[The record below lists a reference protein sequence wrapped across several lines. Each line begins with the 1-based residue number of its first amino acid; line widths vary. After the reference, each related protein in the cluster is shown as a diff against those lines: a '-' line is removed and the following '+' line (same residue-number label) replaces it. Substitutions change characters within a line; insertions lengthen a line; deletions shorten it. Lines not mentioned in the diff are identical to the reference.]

1 MPQQSSHL
9 VVKSHSEQLNQVVA
23 TKLARAVYAGFEA
36 MFAEFLNITLGAQ
49 SRFEQRQ
56 WHQVQGAMK
65 SRLQVYEGQVKKV
78 SQAVKIIAYS
88 EVDDPA
94 LWLLAKQIYA
104 EMVQSHENQPI
115 AHTFFNST
123 FGAIWDSR
131 KIRNVHLFV
140 LKARYQLGPRPFDSL
155 VSRISLQNGFESA
168 ISSLIKRHVFRS
180 QYADFTDDIAMLQRT
195 LIAGAK
201 QQCPQVYELLALNDG
216 YIEYANSLF
225 FRNKACYIIG
235 RCIAKNGDNMP
246 FAIALLNSE
255 KGLHIDAVMMGADQL
270 SLLFGFAR
278 TYFMVDTDQPAR
290 YVDYL
295 SVLMPHKQRF
305 ELFNAIGFIKHAKT
319 EFYRYKVDTTRNS
332 PVDDK
337 YTLAPGTP
345 GMVMLVFTTPGSD
358 YVYKVIKDKFSAPKT
373 ATKQQVMAKYD
384 FVKQADR
391 VGRLVDTHE
400 FRYLAFD
407 LSRFSDE
414 LIQIMQQQI
423 GDSLV
428 ISGNALILRHVYVER
443 KMTPLNLYI
452 NDCDERKLQQVMVDY
467 GKAIKELAGAN
478 IFPGDMLMKNFGVT
492 RWGRVVFYDYDEICP
507 MTECQ
512 FRELPKTDDSL
523 DELSSESY
531 FDIAENDV
539 FPSQFKVFF
548 SANKRAF
555 DHFNAA
561 HQDIFTATMWQQLQ
575 TAINDGQL
583 LDVYPYKQSWRFSSM
598 RAQMKKSQP
607 ITV

>member
-1 MPQQSSHL
+1 MSKQRSVIVSKETHNHAL
-9 VVKSHSEQLNQVVA
+9 EQVIA
-23 TKLARAVYAGFEA
+23 TKLARAVFAGFEA

-56 WHQVQGAMK
+56 WLDVQAAMRA
-65 SRLQVYEGQVKKV
+65 RLQVYERQVANV
-78 SQAVKIIAYS
+78 SSAVKLIAYK
-88 EVDDPA
+88 ECNDAAV
-94 LWLLAKQIYA
+94 WQQAKNIYA
-104 EMVQSHENQPI
+104 VMVADHENQPI

-123 FGAIWDSR
+123 FGAIWHDK
-131 KIRNVHLFV
+131 KIRTVHLFV
-140 LKARYQLGPRPFDSL
+140 LKAKYRTAPRPFDSL
-155 VSRISLQNGFESA
+155 VKRMSLQCGFA
-168 ISSLIKRHVFRS
+168 DAVKQLILAQVFRTKFI
-180 QYADFTDDIAMLQRT
+180 DFERDVTTLQHT
-195 LIAGAK
+195 LKLGAK
-201 QQCPQVYELLALNDG
+201 QQCRQVYELINLNDG

-225 FRNKACYIIG
+225 FRNKACYLIG

-246 FAIALLNSE
+246 FAIAILNTE
-255 KGLHIDAVMMGADQL
+255 DGLKLDAVMMGADQL

-319 EFYRYKVDTTRNS
+319 EFYRYKVDATKSS
-332 PVDDK
+332 PKSDK
-337 YTLAPGTP
+337 YISAPGTP
-345 GMVMLVFTTPGSD
+345 GMVMLVFTTPGSE
-358 YVYKVIKDKFSAPKT
+358 YVYKIIKDKFSAPKT
-373 ATKQQVMAKYD
+373 ATKAQVMAKYD

-414 LIQIMQQQI
+414 LLTHMQQVI
-423 GDSLV
+423 GTSMV
-428 ISGNALILRHVYVER
+428 ISEKALILKHVYVER
-443 KMTPLNLYI
+443 KMMPLNLYL
-452 NDCDERKLQQVMVDY
+452 NQCDQTQLEKVMLDY

-507 MTECQ
+507 LTECN
-512 FRELPKTDDSL
+512 FRDIPRSENPL
-523 DELSSESY
+523 DELSAQSY
-531 FDIAENDV
+531 FDIADTDV

-548 SANKRAF
+548 SANDTAF
-555 DHFNAA
+555 KMFNQ
-561 HQDIFTATMWQQLQ
+561 HHSDIFTAMFWQNCQAQ
-575 TAINDGQL
+575 IKAGHVY
-583 LDVYPYKQSWRFSSM
+583 DVYPYKNSWRFENIDP
-598 RAQMKKSQP
+598 SQKYDMG
-607 ITV
+607 

>member
-1 MPQQSSHL
+1 MPNEVIQQ
-9 VVKSHSEQLNQVVA
+9 KAQSEQLTQVIA
-23 TKLARAVYAGFEA
+23 TKLARAVFAGFEA

-49 SRFEQRQ
+49 SRFEQCQ
-56 WHQVQGAMK
+56 WQQVQQMMK
-65 SRLQVYEGQVKKV
+65 LRLQVYEGQVSKV
-78 SQAVKIIAYS
+78 SNAVKIIAYS

-94 LWLLAKQIYA
+94 LWLLAKQIYG
-104 EMVQSHENQPI
+104 EMVQNHENQPI

-140 LKARYQLGPRPFDSL
+140 LKARYRLGPRPFDSL
-155 VSRISLQNGFESA
+155 VSRISLKDGFDEA
-168 ISSLIKRHVFRS
+168 VSSLIKRHVFRVG
-180 QYADFTDDIAMLQRT
+180 YANFDNDVALLQRT

-201 QQCPQVYELLALNDG
+201 HQCPQVYQLLTLNDG

-246 FAIALLNSE
+246 FAIALLNTE
-255 KGLHIDAVMMGADQL
+255 RGLEIDAVMMGADQL

-319 EFYRYKVDTTRNS
+319 EFYRYKVDTTRSS
-332 PVDDK
+332 PSDDK
-337 YTLAPGTP
+337 YVIAPGTP
-345 GMVMLVFTTPGSD
+345 GMVMLVFTTPRSD
-358 YVYKVIKDKFSAPKT
+358 YVYKVIKDKFNAPKT
-373 ATKQQVMAKYD
+373 ATKKQVMAKYD
-384 FVKQADR
+384 YVKQADR

-414 LIQIMQQQI
+414 LLQTMQQQI

-452 NDCDERKLQQVMVDY
+452 KQCDERKLEQVMNDY

-507 MTECQ
+507 LTDCN
-512 FRELPKTDDSL
+512 FRELPQTDDAL
-523 DELSSESY
+523 DELSSDSY
-531 FDIAENDV
+531 FDIADNDI
-539 FPSQFKVFF
+539 FPSQFNVFF
-548 SANKRAF
+548 SANEAAF
-555 DHFNAA
+555 SFFKHHHN
-561 HQDIFTATMWQQLQ
+561 DIFTATMWQDIQR
-575 TAINDGQL
+575 AINNGQL
-583 LDVYPYKQSWRFSSM
+583 FDVYPYKQSWRFSQM
-598 RAQMKKSQP
+598 RKSQP
-607 ITV
+607 